1 MRLKES
7 FYRRKLSQIQEELGR
22 RNLDGLFI
30 HQHLNIFYTIG
41 FFHTPT
47 ERPIC
52 LFIPVAGEPVV
63 FVPKLEED
71 YVREAGL
78 VPEVEVYFEY
88 PGVVHPIDFMMQRLA
103 ARGYGRGRIGFEG
116 AMSVTTRERVGRA
129 LPGATWVEA
138 GDIIASLRLVK
149 DPEEIALHRKAAE
162 YADRMVEAGVAFV
175 RERGRAGRFPSEN
188 EIAQYVTDWAIT
200 RMEEELEEVVVV
212 SMLAG
217 GLVYAGPRSA
227 FPHGLPSRRRVQLG
241 DNLILSLGCA
251 VGAYF
256 AECERTFFIG
266 EPTSEQRRYYEICR
280 EAQETGTMALTPGA
294 RCCDAN
300 RICLDVIRRHG
311 LGDYIKHRQGHGIGI
326 TFHEPPWIEDGDTT
340 VLRPGMVVS
349 SEPGIYVPGHGG
361 YRISDT
367 VLVGEQGPERLT
379 RFPRDLQSVIIDL

>member
-1 MRLKES
+1 MRLKEP
-7 FYRRKLSQIQEELGR
+7 FYRRKLSQIQEELEH
-22 RNLDGLFI
+22 RNLDGLFV
-30 HQHLNIFYTIG
+30 HHHLNIFYAIG
-41 FFHTPT
+41 FFHTTT

-52 LFIPVAGEPVV
+52 LFIPRSGGPLI

-88 PGVVHPIDFMMQRLA
+88 PGVVHPIDFMMERLA
-103 ARGYGRGRIGFEG
+103 ARGYGRSRIGFEG
-116 AMSVTTRERVGRA
+116 SMSVNTRERIGRA
-129 LPGATWVEA
+129 LPEATWVEA

-149 DPEEIALHRKAAE
+149 EPEEIALHRKASE
-162 YADRMVEAGVAFV
+162 YSDRMVEAGVAFV

-188 EIAQYVTDWAIT
+188 EIAQYVTDWAIN

-227 FPHGLPSRRRVQLG
+227 YPHGLPSQRRVQPG

-266 EPTSEQRRYYEICR
+266 EPTAEQRRYYEVCR
-280 EAQETGTMALTPGA
+280 EAQEAGTLALQPGT

-300 RICLDVIRRHG
+300 RTCLGLIRERG
-311 LGDYIKHRQGHGIGI
+311 MGEFIKHRQGHGIGI

-349 SEPGIYVPGHGG
+349 CEPGIYVPGHGG

-379 RFPRDLQSVIIDL
+379 RFPRDLESVVIDI